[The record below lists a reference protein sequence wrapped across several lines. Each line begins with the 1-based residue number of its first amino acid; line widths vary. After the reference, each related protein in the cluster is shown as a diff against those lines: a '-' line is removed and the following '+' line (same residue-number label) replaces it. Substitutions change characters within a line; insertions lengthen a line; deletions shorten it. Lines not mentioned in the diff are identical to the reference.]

1 MKIFVKK
8 SRFFDL
14 KNFRRPIS
22 KFSNYG
28 SNKPFRLKF
37 CAKLCRIQRRRPW
50 NQNQGEWRAWEASA
64 KKRTPYKKKDT
75 FRKVCPETIRFGFRN
90 LASLPYIFVNLG
102 GYAAPHTRTSRG
114 LRPTLTGLPALA
126 APSCP

>member
-1 MKIFVKK
+1 MKMKK
-8 SRFFDL
+8 IEIENFRDQQFSTEISMKMFDEIFDL

-50 NQNQGEWRAWEASA
+50 NQKQGEWRAWEASA
-64 KKRTPYKKKDT
+64 KKKTPYKKKDT
-75 FRKVCPETIRFGFRN
+75 FREVCPETIRFGFRN
-90 LASLPYIFVNLG
+90 LASLPYQNTF
-102 GYAAPHTRTSRG
+102 
-114 LRPTLTGLPALA
+114 
-126 APSCP
+126 